1 MTRER
6 PALDLRS
13 GSKVYRDAVTTYT
26 IGEVAEQSGFTAS
39 ALRYYEG
46 IGLLDPAGRTA
57 AGYRLYDDDTLSR
70 LAFIARAKQLGCTLE
85 EIQDLAGLWD
95 GELCGPV
102 QRRFHELVTAKMAA
116 AEARIVELAAF
127 RTQLGQ
133 AASGLAGTPVD
144 GPCDA
149 GCACLAAVPDPGP
162 PAVACSLEPGELP
175 GREAAWQ
182 AMLARATDRSPLPGG
197 GVRLGFPD
205 AGVAGDLARLV
216 ADEQACCPFFSF
228 ALTVDARGVGL
239 EVSAP
244 GEAGA
249 VVEALFGP
257 R

>member
-1 MTRER
+1 ME
-6 PALDLRS
+6 
-13 GSKVYRDAVTTYT
+13 TYT
-26 IGEVAEQSGFTAS
+26 IGETAERSGFSAS
-39 ALRYYEG
+39 TLRYYEG
-46 IGLLDPAGRTA
+46 IGLVVPSTRTP
-57 AGYRLYDDDTLSR
+57 AGYRLYDDQALAR

-116 AEARIVELAAF
+116 AETRIAELAAF